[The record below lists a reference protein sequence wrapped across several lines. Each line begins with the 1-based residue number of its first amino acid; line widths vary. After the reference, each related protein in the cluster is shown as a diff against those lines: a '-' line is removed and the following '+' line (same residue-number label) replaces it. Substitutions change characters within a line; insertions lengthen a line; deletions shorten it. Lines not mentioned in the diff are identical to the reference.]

1 MRTVSFLVMLAA
13 LVCGG
18 TGAAPAQTPRLA
30 AFTFHCVVPPT
41 DAWHTRAVLVGQ
53 VTLANRTDGFVVSC
67 EDGPSP
73 ARFPEFLDN
82 DGPVQGLEVTAIT
95 VLEDSAR
102 QVIAYNTCEARG
114 RNGFLTLQC
123 MASETDGGEV
133 RILVS
138 IAAPAP

>member
-1 MRTVSFLVMLAA
+1 MLAA
-13 LVCGG
+13 LVCAGA
-18 TGAAPAQTPRLA
+18 GAAPAHTPRLA

-67 EDGPSP
+67 EDGPSTS
-73 ARFPEFLDN
+73 RFPDILDS
-82 DGPVQGLEVTAIT
+82 DGAVQALDVTAVT

-102 QVIAYNTCEARG
+102 QLITYNYCEAHG
-114 RNGFLTLQC
+114 RNGFLTFHC

-133 RILVS
+133 QVLVS
-138 IAAPAP
+138 IPPPAP